1 MMLFLVLIYSSKAH
15 RHISLVPLIH
25 NNLNKLMFLLK
36 LIYLCPQMKTVKEE
50 GDKKGS
56 MEEILKIYQDMNI
69 GDWKC
74 MVF

>member
-1 MMLFLVLIYSSKAH
+1 
-15 RHISLVPLIH
+15 
-25 NNLNKLMFLLK
+25 MFLLK

-69 GDWKC
+69 GD
-74 MVF
+74 